1 MASRDFKDLAR
12 RTASD
17 QVLRDIE
24 FNIVKSLKYDG
35 YQKGLASMV
44 YTFFDKKTAGS
55 GVNTHINNEKLAEQL
70 HKPII
75 KKI

>member
-70 HKPII
+70 HKPVI
-75 KKI
+75 KKN

>member
-12 RTASD
+12 RTAFD
-17 QVLRDIE
+17 QVLRDIA

-75 KKI
+75 KKF